1 MDGKVVDRREPKSH
15 EPVIIE
21 LPILIAIGAIPVTR
35 IVVPF
40 ASEPHRNA
48 VPGERPQFLDE
59 PVIQLLDPLVRKKSG
74 DFISPIDELRAI
86 PPARINRVCQSYF

>member
-21 LPILIAIGAIPVTR
+21 LPILIAIGAIPVTQ

-40 ASEPHRNA
+40 VSEAHRNA

-59 PVIQLLDPLVRKKSG
+59 PVVQLLDPLARKKSG
-74 DFISPIDELRAI
+74 NFISPIDELRAI
-86 PPARINRVCQSYF
+86 PPA